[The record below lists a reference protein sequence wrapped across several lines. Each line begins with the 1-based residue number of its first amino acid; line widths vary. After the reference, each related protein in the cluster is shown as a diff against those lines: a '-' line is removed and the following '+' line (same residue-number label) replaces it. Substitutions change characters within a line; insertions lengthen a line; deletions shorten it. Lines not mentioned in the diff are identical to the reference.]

1 MIDIFISYAREDQER
16 VRPIV
21 KELEQRN
28 WSVFWDLEIP
38 PGDNWSNYIGHQLS
52 ESRCVVV
59 FWSNHSITSKWVKK
73 EAGEGENRDIL
84 IPVLLENVEPPFP
97 FKDIHAADLSRWK
110 NNASHSAFQ
119 SLLGAIE
126 SKISSASPHIVK
138 PAPKSAER
146 RTVVPPVIN
155 IAPPYHNKSNQP
167 ERLFPEIQRQQA
179 VWAFIVLVVV
189 VIGLFYFT
197 NHKTGNTDAPPVV
210 PNSEKVVSGN
220 KLPAATNVVAETVP
234 LNFVPIQ
241 GGMFTMGSPTSELNH
256 QSDEAP
262 QHQVRLSAFY
272 MSRYE
277 VTVGEFRK
285 FIEASGYR
293 TDAEKGDGS
302 YFWNGNSVEKR
313 AGINWH
319 HGVSGRVRPKS
330 EENHPVVHVSWNDA
344 VEYCKWLS
352 RTTGKNYRLPT
363 EAEWEYACRAGNS
376 KPFNTG
382 DNLTTS
388 QANYDGNY
396 PYNNNQKGE
405 NRQNTVPVNSF
416 APNAWGLYNM
426 HGNVWELCSDWYGNY
441 GSGTVTNPAGPETGS
456 YRVIRGGS
464 WNYPAEDCRSAYRS
478 LSSPDIRY
486 NFVGFRPVFVP

>member
-1 MIDIFISYAREDQER
+1 MTDIFISYAHEDQER
-16 VRPIV
+16 VGPII
-21 KELEQRN
+21 KELEKRG
-28 WSVFWDLEIP
+28 WIVFWDRKIP
-38 PGDNWSNYIGHQLS
+38 PGETWESFIGKALE
-52 ESRCVVV
+52 ESRCVLAV
-59 FWSNHSITSKWVKK
+59 WSRYSVNSDWVKE
-73 EAGEGENRDIL
+73 EADEAKQKG
-84 IPVLLENVEPPFP
+84 VLVPLFLDAVDAPRGFRR
-97 FKDIHAADLSRWK
+97 IQAADISGWK
-110 NNASHSAFQ
+110 NNSSYPPFQ
-119 SLLGAIE
+119 SLLTAIE
-126 SKISSASPHIVK
+126 SKISSASPHVVK
-138 PAPKSAER
+138 LAPALMSAER
-146 RTVVPPVIN
+146 HTVVPAATP
-155 IAPPYHNKSNQP
+155 IATPYYKKNNPS
-167 ERLFPEIQRQQA
+167 EWLFQNIQRQHA
-179 VWAFIVLVVV
+179 VWAVVILAAVVV
-189 VIGLFYFT
+189 ALYYVIS
-197 NHKTGNTDAPPVV
+197 HKTENPVAPQVAPD
-210 PNSEKVVSGN
+210 NSLKAV
-220 KLPAATNVVAETVP
+220 TNVAAEPAP
-234 LNFVPIQ
+234 LNFVPIR
-241 GGMFTMGSPTSELNH
+241 GGMFTMGSRSNELNH

-285 FIEASGYR
+285 FIEASGYK

-313 AGINWH
+313 ARINWH

-352 RTTGKNYRLPT
+352 LTTGKNYRLPT

-426 HGNVWELCSDWYGNY
+426 HGNVWELCSDWYGSY
-441 GSGTVTNPAGPETGS
+441 GSGTVTNPAGPAKGS
-456 YRVIRGGS
+456 CRVLRGGS
-464 WNYPAEDCRSAYRS
+464 WYFSAEYCRSAS
-478 LSSPDIRY
+478 RY
-486 NFVGFRPVFVP
+486 NSPPSYRFNNVGFRPVFVP